1 MRQWELIGIT
11 DQVAVPTP
19 ASRSNSADTIGDASA
34 DHPVF
39 LWNTD
44 TALRLRM
51 VTDVAAGL
59 IGHAAVQCQGRDIIG
74 LFGME
79 GDSLAI
85 LEAHIAA
92 LSGETVEFLLHG
104 VRSTVRCTAG
114 PTHDGQDRV
123 IGTLCL
129 AIELEDVDVRESEM
143 SASR

>member
-11 DQVAVPTP
+11 DRVEMPPP
-19 ASRSNSADTIGDASA
+19 APRFNGIEDIGDASPA
-34 DHPVF
+34 HPVF

-51 VTDVAAGL
+51 VTNVAADL
-59 IGHAAVQCQGRDIIG
+59 IGKTAARCQGRDLIG

-92 LSGETVEFLLHG
+92 LGGQTVEFLLHG
-104 VRSTVRCTAG
+104 PRSTVRCSAG
-114 PTHDGQDRV
+114 PTHDGSDRV
-123 IGTLCL
+123 IGTFCL
-129 AIELEDVDVRESEM
+129 AIELEDVDVRESAM
-143 SASR
+143 SAAR